1 LASNETLS
9 IASEYSGMMQR
20 HWKCSNCAKEFI
32 FNLKERMQHE
42 VTCQMNSKKEK
53 KTNKV
58 IHNILYF
65 YFNLR

>member
-1 LASNETLS
+1 
-9 IASEYSGMMQR
+9 MMQR
-20 HWKCSNCAKEFI
+20 HWKFSNCTKEFI